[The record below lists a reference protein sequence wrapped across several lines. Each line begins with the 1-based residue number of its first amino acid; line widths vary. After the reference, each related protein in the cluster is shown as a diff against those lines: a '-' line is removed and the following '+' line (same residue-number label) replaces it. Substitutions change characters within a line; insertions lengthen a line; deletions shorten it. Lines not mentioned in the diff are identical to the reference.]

1 MSHLPQNNLKILKDA
16 SSILDNL
23 LKGLIKLRH
32 SLHSEPELGWQE
44 YETTDKIINFL
55 KKYNYQQF
63 NKPLETGLIVD
74 YHPNKN
80 LPLIGFRADIDAL
93 PIQDEKNVTYSSKNK
108 GVCHACGHDFHI
120 TIACGLAALL
130 KKLDYTFLNN
140 NVRFIF
146 QPAEEPIPSGASQ
159 LIKTDVLKNITE
171 MWAMHLEPNLPLNTI
186 SLTSGFVNYQTIRL
200 SWKIYGKGGHS
211 ARPNLTVNPIKSS
224 IKIIQKTEDYFNTQF
239 SSQDN
244 EIIFAFTQLHCGTSF
259 NVISDNGLITATLR
273 LTKKKMLDPIL
284 DHIKEINQSIVKEDG
299 VRIKFESIPGAPPV
313 NNNAQIIE
321 RFKKNIALYNPVN
334 FKIKTD
340 FRSTGGDDFGWY
352 SDSFSSA
359 LIRFGISKNKETVGL
374 HEGRF
379 DAPDEIIKTAILFFL
394 IQLILLKEIV

>member
-16 SSILDNL
+16 SSILDDL
-23 LKGLIKLRH
+23 LKELIKLRH

-44 YETTDKIINFL
+44 YETTEKIIKFL

-63 NKPLETGLIVD
+63 SRPLETGLIVD
-74 YHPNKN
+74 YHSNKN
-80 LPLIGFRADIDAL
+80 LPFIAFRADIDAL
-93 PIQDEKNVTYSSKNK
+93 PIQDEKNVTYSSQNK

-120 TIACGLAALL
+120 TVACGLAALL
-130 KKLDYTFLNN
+130 KKLEHAFLNN

-159 LIKTDVLKNITE
+159 LVKKNVLKNIIE

-186 SLTSGFVNYQTIRL
+186 SLTSGFVNYQTIRM
-200 SWKIYGKGGHS
+200 SWEITGKGGHS

-224 IKIIQKTEDYFNTQF
+224 IKIIQRTEDYFNTQF

-244 EIIFAFTQLHCGTSF
+244 KVIFAFTQLHCGTSF
-259 NVISDNGLITATLR
+259 NVISNNGLITATLR
-273 LTKKKMLDPIL
+273 LTEKKIL
-284 DHIKEINQSIVKEDG
+284 ESILNYIKEINESIVNEDG
-299 VRIKFESIPGAPPV
+299 VKIEFESIPGAPPV
-313 NNNAQIIE
+313 DNNAQIIE
-321 RFKKNIALYNPVN
+321 RFRKNITLYNPVN

-352 SDSFSSA
+352 SDKISAA
-359 LIRFGISKNKETVGL
+359 LIRFGISKNKGTVGL

-379 DAPDEIIKTAILFFL
+379 DAPDEIIKKAIMFFL
-394 IQLILLKEIV
+394 IQLILLKE